1 MSYAGFN
8 KATEAE
14 CPYVIASDLGGTGT
28 NVNPW
33 QILGLGDNRRFPLVI
48 STSLNDHLVLP
59 WGEVNDKFCVMVK
72 TATDPTDP
80 AVQNEFGC
88 KIHVAANDYLEGV
101 LNGIETIAGRQSVTF
116 VYQWIPGSSGHGVY
130 HVI

>member
-1 MSYAGFN
+1 M
-8 KATEAE
+8 
-14 CPYVIASDLGGTGT
+14 
-28 NVNPW
+28 
-33 QILGLGDNRRFPLVI
+33 I